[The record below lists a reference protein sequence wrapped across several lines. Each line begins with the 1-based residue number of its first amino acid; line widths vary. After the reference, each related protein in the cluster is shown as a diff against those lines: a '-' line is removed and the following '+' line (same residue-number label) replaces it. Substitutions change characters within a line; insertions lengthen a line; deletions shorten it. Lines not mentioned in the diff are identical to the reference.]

1 MSLSAFLSVIV
12 LLAIGFVVLYVLSI
26 YLKYRKS
33 SYYDESGIS
42 FLKVLFDKGSY
53 GEFLIF
59 TGLEKLERYHRLM
72 TNIYLSKADG
82 STTEIDVLMIA
93 ETGIYVFE
101 SKNYSGWIFGDEKGK
116 NWTQVLENK
125 QKNHFYNPVWQ
136 NNGHI
141 TALKYATGLHNPEL
155 YKSYIVFSERCTLK
169 KVNVNSPNVFVMKRD
184 SLLRN
189 VKLDMMSSPNVFN
202 PEQVDRIYVKLMGF
216 THADSF
222 TKSAHIENVRSKIS

>member
-1 MSLSAFLSVIV
+1 M
-12 LLAIGFVVLYVLSI
+12 
-26 YLKYRKS
+26 YRKS
-33 SYYDESGIS
+33 SYKDASGNS
-42 FLKVLFDKGSY
+42 FLQILFNKGNY

-59 TGLEKLERYHRLM
+59 RGLEKLERYHRLM
-72 TNIYLSKADG
+72 TNIYLPKSDG

-101 SKNYSGWIFGDEKGK
+101 SKNYSGWIFGDEKGR

-125 QKNHFYNPVWQ
+125 QKNQFYNPVWQ

-141 TALKYATGLHNPEL
+141 TALKHATGLQNPEL

-169 KVNVNSPNVFVMKRD
+169 KINVNSPNVFVMKRN

-189 VKLDMMSSPNVFN
+189 VKLDMMSSPAVFD
-202 PEQVDRIYVKLMGF
+202 PEQVDRIYVKLIGF
-216 THADSF
+216 TLADSF
-222 TKSAHIENVRSKIS
+222 TKNTHIESVRSKIS